1 MEATRF
7 GFDPA
12 LPRAYKFDPT
22 DADLVAFYLIPRALR
37 LPNPHDHAVIDD
49 DPASCPPWE
58 LLRRNNHAGS
68 RHAFFFPPPRGPAA
82 GAHVARRVPAGEHGP
97 GGTWRGQKG
106 ELGRLVLARG
116 SGAGAPTMEFVYRKL
131 NLSYCRAEDGGKK
144 TSGWVMHEYQ
154 ITSPPL
160 RSGVVLAHVKIT
172 NTARKA
178 LRQQA
183 AAAAAA
189 AAAQPGMAVPWPY
202 QDQPGPSSYLAGG
215 GQNDGEASSSGAQN
229 GGVAHQGGGRGGVG
243 MVGETGGYFTR
254 LLNGGE
260 GHGYGF
266 DDVSNCFTQDRKK

>member
-37 LPNPHDHAVIDD
+37 LPNPHEHAVIDD

-58 LLRRNNHAGS
+58 LLRRNNHADS
-68 RHAFFFPPPRGPAA
+68 DHAFFFPPPRDPASGAPVTRKVPA
-82 GAHVARRVPAGEHGP
+82 GAHGA

-116 SGAGAPTMEFVYRKL
+116 AGAGAPTMEFVYRKF

-144 TSGWVMHEYQ
+144 ASGWVMHEYQ

-178 LRQQA
+178 LRRR
-183 AAAAAA
+183 A
-189 AAAQPGMAVPWPY
+189 AAAQQGMAVPWPY
-202 QDQPGPSSYLAGG
+202 QDQPGPSNYVAVGHASGNALASGKG
-215 GQNDGEASSSGAQN
+215 DGGEASSSGAHHD
-229 GGVAHQGGGRGGVG
+229 GVAYQGDSSGLAEGEAAAGNSMGFPADGERGDAS
-243 MVGETGGYFTR
+243 R
-254 LLNGGE
+254 
-260 GHGYGF
+260 
-266 DDVSNCFTQDRKK
+266 SNY